1 MEPSSIHRRFAPVL
15 PILSL
20 LAIAALT
27 VGCAG
32 AFGGVGAGPA
42 TPTAQPTAQPP
53 AAAEVASPVP
63 DTVTT
68 TAPSTVVEPV
78 APPVAGGGF
87 MPPSSGSPGEGQ
99 TPSGPNKA
107 VPVPVPP
114 VSPDGASP
122 AKPDPKVVALHRQAW
137 DHITVSG
144 DGKTLDVYFWGGSPE
159 CYGLGRVDVST
170 TNGTLTVQLWTGT
183 QPDAVGKAC
192 TDIAQSFVTTVTLDS
207 PLIGG
212 GAS

>member
-1 MEPSSIHRRFAPVL
+1 MEPSSNRRRAAPIL

-20 LAIAALT
+20 LAVAALT
-27 VGCAG
+27 VGCSG

-42 TPTAQPTAQPP
+42 TPTALATSQPP
-53 AAAEVASPVP
+53 AAVEAASPVP

-68 TAPSTVVEPV
+68 SDPGATIAPVP
-78 APPVAGGGF
+78 PPVAGGGF
-87 MPPSSGSPGEGQ
+87 MPPSSGNPGEGQ
-99 TPSGPNKA
+99 TPSGPNRA

-114 VSPDGASP
+114 VATNGAT
-122 AKPDPKVVALHRQAW
+122 AVEPDPRIVDLRKQAW
-137 DHITVSG
+137 DHITVSS
-144 DGKTLDVYFWGGSPE
+144 DGRSLEVYFWGGTLD

-192 TDIAQSFVTTVTLDS
+192 VDIAQLFVTTVTLNS

-212 GAS
+212 GAR